1 MVCSFEIFNLY
12 GFSDEKKVKHILILS
27 AGWFFIFFGI
37 IGLFLPILQ
46 GIFFLFVGF
55 YLLSHESKTAK
66 KLSKKLKE
74 QYPSLAKNMD
84 RARKRL
90 EI

>member
-1 MVCSFEIFNLY
+1 MK
-12 GFSDEKKVKHILILS
+12 KKVKHILILS

-46 GIFFLFVGF
+46 GILFLFVGF
-55 YLLSHESKTAK
+55 YLLSHESKTAE

-74 QYPSLAKNMD
+74 RYPSLAKNMD
-84 RARKRL
+84 RAKEKTRNIKVRLFKRDIRL
-90 EI
+90 